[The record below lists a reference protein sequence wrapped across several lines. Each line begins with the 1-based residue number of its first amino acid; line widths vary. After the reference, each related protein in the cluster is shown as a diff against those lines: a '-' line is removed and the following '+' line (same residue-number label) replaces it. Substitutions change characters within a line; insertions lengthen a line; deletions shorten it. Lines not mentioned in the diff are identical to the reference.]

1 MIIMK
6 KLSVFFLLLSAGCA
20 SAQDIA
26 QANVPALVVNA
37 FQQKFPQQ
45 STVEWELKKGLYE
58 AEFEIKNLDHNVYID
73 STGKI
78 VRYKKEIT
86 VNELPAAVNVSIQ
99 KNFKGYKI
107 EDIKRIEEASG
118 ITYKVELEKG
128 EDERKITFATDG
140 KIIENVVD

>member
-1 MIIMK
+1 MR

-20 SAQDIA
+20 SAQEIP
-26 QANVPALVVNA
+26 QANVPAVVVNA

-45 STVEWELKKGLYE
+45 VAVEWELKKGLYE
-58 AEFEIKNLDHNVYID
+58 AEFEIENLDHNVYID

-86 VNELPAAVNVSIQ
+86 TNELPAAVNTSIQ

-107 EDIKRIEEASG
+107 EDIKRIEEATG

-128 EDERKITFATDG
+128 EVERNVTFAVDG
-140 KIIENVVD
+140 KIVENIVD